1 MNHFNNSTFQQF
13 NISTFLLATLLL
25 VGCQGQTSDP
35 SRQVARSVEDFVSSY
50 YNWQYHQALRYVTP
64 ESERW
69 LSFMASQVQESDL
82 EELRKQEQAPTFQID
97 SIAMHPDSTALAI
110 VTVSNFLQ
118 ADSFGQPPTLRE
130 QATIHLNL
138 VYSRQ
143 KQNWLVDLQT
153 LP

>member
-1 MNHFNNSTFQQF
+1 MKLKYLF
-13 NISTFLLATLLL
+13 IATLLL
-25 VGCQGQTSDP
+25 VACQNQTPDP
-35 SRQVARSVEDFVSSY
+35 NRQIARSVEDFVGTY
-50 YNWQYHQALRYVTP
+50 YNWQYHKALSYVTP

-82 EELRKQEQAPTFQID
+82 EELRKQEQPPTFQID
-97 SIAMHPDSTALAI
+97 SIATHPDSTALAI

-143 KQNWLVDLQT
+143 KQNWLVDLKS